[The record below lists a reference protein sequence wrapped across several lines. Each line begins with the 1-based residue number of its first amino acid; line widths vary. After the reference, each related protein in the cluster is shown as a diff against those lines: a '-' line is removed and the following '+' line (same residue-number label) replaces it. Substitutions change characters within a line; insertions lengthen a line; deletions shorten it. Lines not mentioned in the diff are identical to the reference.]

1 MKKYLLP
8 IHRKRYLS
16 FLPLIL
22 TLLVM
27 TPSPTHAQDY
37 PIYPL
42 EPEVPQMNQEVV
54 EFKDTLRYQDLEVGK
69 TYLVHVLFL
78 ADPEGDGHW
87 RKLQLGDG
95 RIIEDY
101 VTLTPTKKDG
111 TQEIVI
117 QLSKSSV
124 EQLQKVTD
132 KVRFFYQLYEE
143 SSKQLSS
150 AVGQEG

>member
-1 MKKYLLP
+1 MKKHQLPKGLLSLLFILLMNTP
-8 IHRKRYLS
+8 LS
-16 FLPLIL
+16 IR
-22 TLLVM
+22 
-27 TPSPTHAQDY
+27 AQDY

-42 EPEVPQMNQEVV
+42 EPEVPKMNQEVV

-124 EQLQKVTD
+124 KQLQEVTD